1 MTVTVPQLMPSALEG
16 IRVIDMTDTNAVY
29 TTKMLCDLG
38 ADVIRIEPPQGD
50 PMRNVQPVDE
60 TTGISA
66 FYAYMN
72 CNKRS
77 VTLDLDTSGGIELF
91 RKLVASADVVVES
104 ERPGRLAALGV
115 DYAAFAEN
123 QPALVWTSMTAFG
136 SAGPRKHWLADDLI
150 SQAMGGF
157 MTLSGLPEREP
168 LKLFGEQ
175 SSFIGGLHAASG
187 TLIAIWHAMLTGE
200 GQHVD
205 VSMHEAIVHTLESAI
220 QVYTTE
226 GKVRSRIPRSAEA
239 GIGMFPATDGEI
251 FVYANMSM
259 ITRSWFNLVKYLIKE
274 GIPGAQDLT
283 DPKWQ
288 DPEYRRT
295 KEANDIVNGIISQA
309 TRNKSKY
316 ENYNELQAH
325 NVLAAPMSQIGDLF
339 NNPQLKFLNWF
350 VDQPIETRMAT
361 WPGPAFRLSESPR
374 RQPGPVH
381 PAGSDNNTIFRD
393 ELGVT
398 ATQLQQFAR
407 EGVI

>member
-1 MTVTVPQLMPSALEG
+1 MTVTALQLMPSALEG
-16 IRVIDMTDTNAVY
+16 IRVLDMTDTMAVY

-38 ADVIRIEPPQGD
+38 ADVIRIESPKGD
-50 PMRNVQPVDE
+50 PMRKVQPVDE
-60 TTGISA
+60 ACGISA

-72 CNKRS
+72 SGKRS
-77 VTLDLDTSGGIELF
+77 VTLDLDTSGGVELF

-104 ERPGRLAALGV
+104 EKPGRLAASGV
-115 DYAAFAEN
+115 DYAAFAGSK
-123 QPALVWTSMTAFG
+123 PALVWTSMTPFG
-136 SAGPRKHWLADDLI
+136 STGPRRNWQADDLI

-157 MTLSGLPEREP
+157 MTLTGLPEREP

-175 SSFIGGLHAASG
+175 SSFIAGLHAASG
-187 TLIAIWHAMLTGE
+187 TLIAIWHALMTGE

-205 VSMHEAIVHTLESAI
+205 ASVHEAIVHTLESAI

-226 GKVRSRIPRSAEA
+226 GKVRSRMPRSAEA

-259 ITRSWFNLVKYLIKE
+259 ITRSWFNLVSYLIKE
-274 GIPGAQDLT
+274 GIPGAKDLT

-288 DPEYRRT
+288 DPEFRRT
-295 KEANDIVNGIISQA
+295 KEANDIVNEIISQA

-316 ENYNELQAH
+316 ENYNDLQAN
-325 NVLAAPMSQIGDLF
+325 NVLAAPMSRISDLF

-350 VDQPIETRMAT
+350 VDQPIEGRMAT
-361 WPGPAFRLSESPR
+361 WPGPAFRLSETPR
-374 RQPGPVH
+374 RQPRPIG
-381 PAGSDNNTIFRD
+381 PAGADNKAIFGD

-398 ATQLQQFAR
+398 AAQLER
-407 EGVI
+407 LSCEGAI